1 MSEFSFSEPI
11 QDAIDLTRQ
20 IADALDR
27 RRREPSNIAAA
38 ATIATW
44 AIQNDLLVDISE
56 YLTGITEL
64 LCDAFG
70 GDCEGDDAEEGD
82 GDDEGDDGEGD
93 DLDSDGGESDGDD
106 ETDGDGDPGPVAD
119 MSAADEP
126 GPTASS
132 DDTTPS
138 VVITPTAEVVS

>member
-1 MSEFSFSEPI
+1 MSEFSEPI

-44 AIQNDLLVDISE
+44 AIQNDVLVDISE
-56 YLTGITEL
+56 DITGITEL

-70 GDCEGDDAEEGD
+70 GDCEGDDAEEGEEGDGDEGDEGD
-82 GDDEGDDGEGD
+82 GDDAEPD
-93 DLDSDGGESDGDD
+93 DD

-126 GPTASS
+126 GPTTSS
-132 DDTTPS
+132 DDTTPA
-138 VVITPTAEVVS
+138 VVITPTAEAVS

>member
-11 QDAIDLTRQ
+11 QDAIDLTLQ

-44 AIQNDLLVDISE
+44 AIQNDVLVDISE
-56 YLTGITEL
+56 DITGITEL

-70 GDCEGDDAEEGD
+70 GDCEGDDPEEGD

-93 DLDSDGGESDGDD
+93 DIDPDDSEVNSDD

-132 DDTTPS
+132 DDTTTA
-138 VVITPTAEVVS
+138 VVITPTAEAVS

>member
-1 MSEFSFSEPI
+1 MSESSFSEPI

-44 AIQNDLLVDISE
+44 AMQNDLLVDISDD
-56 YLTGITEL
+56 LTGITEL

-70 GDCEGDDAEEGD
+70 GDCEGDDGEG
-82 GDDEGDDGEGD
+82 GEGD
-93 DLDSDGGESDGDD
+93 DDGECDDLDPDD
-106 ETDGDGDPGPVAD
+106 DGDPGPVAD
-119 MSAADEP
+119 MSADGDP
-126 GPTASS
+126 GLITTS
-132 DDTTPS
+132 DDTTPA
-138 VVITPTAEVVS
+138 VVITPAAEAAS

>member
-1 MSEFSFSEPI
+1 MPEFSFSEPI

-56 YLTGITEL
+56 DITGITEL
-64 LCDAFG
+64 LCDSFG
-70 GDCEGDDAEEGD
+70 GDCEGDDGEG
-82 GDDEGDDGEGD
+82 GEGD
-93 DLDSDGGESDGDD
+93 DDGECDDLDPDD
-106 ETDGDGDPGPVAD
+106 DDTDGDGDPGPVAD

-132 DDTTPS
+132 DDTTPA
-138 VVITPTAEVVS
+138 VVITPTAEAVS